1 MDTITLI
8 VKCPHCGA
16 EKKVASSK
24 ERWYN
29 LHYTFW
35 SDSRIESDEFCEP
48 GHTQQCSECGKFF
61 CIPPIKTLPSSED
74 PCNETGTLPL
84 QSLKK
89 AIEELSGDERAEEWA
104 RLEAWWAYNSMYANS
119 DFIPEEEKA
128 YNRTNMQWLVDY
140 YTKNTQRFSHLLFEL
155 NRLLGNLDVCRKMI
169 DALTYEEYA
178 RQREEKNK
186 ERGFVSQLD
195 EKYVRERYDS
205 LIKELKFAMEQP
217 LKPFIKS
224 KQA

>member
-1 MDTITLI
+1 M
-8 VKCPHCGA
+8 
-16 EKKVASSK
+16 
-24 ERWYN
+24 
-29 LHYTFW
+29 
-35 SDSRIESDEFCEP
+35 
-48 GHTQQCSECGKFF
+48 
-61 CIPPIKTLPSSED
+61 
-74 PCNETGTLPL
+74 PL
-84 QSLKK
+84 ESLKK

-169 DALTYEEYA
+169 DALTYEEYV

-217 LKPFIKS
+217 LKTFIKS
-224 KQA
+224 KQ

>member
-1 MDTITLI
+1 MDTITLV

-35 SDSRIESDEFCEP
+35 SDSRIESDEFYEP
-48 GHTQQCSECGKFF
+48 GHTQQCSACGKFF

-84 QSLKK
+84 ESLKK

-169 DALTYEEYA
+169 DALTYEEYV

-217 LKPFIKS
+217 LKTFIKS
-224 KQA
+224 KQ

>member
-104 RLEAWWAYNSMYANS
+104 RLKLGGHTIACML
-119 DFIPEEEKA
+119 IPILSRRKKRHTIA
-128 YNRTNMQWLVDY
+128 QICNGLWTIIPRTLKGLVICY
-140 YTKNTQRFSHLLFEL
+140 L
-155 NRLLGNLDVCRKMI
+155 N
-169 DALTYEEYA
+169 
-178 RQREEKNK
+178 
-186 ERGFVSQLD
+186 
-195 EKYVRERYDS
+195 
-205 LIKELKFAMEQP
+205 
-217 LKPFIKS
+217 
-224 KQA
+224 